1 MQVDNSLATYWGGYT
16 SLATLVRGQAEKTPN
31 QLALVARSATGQ
43 EERITYSQMVW
54 RGEKFARALFE
65 IGAEE
70 NDHVGVILD
79 NKSAYEAIIT
89 LLACAVGG
97 MVCVPINARF
107 AQEEILH
114 AVTLA
119 DVRFLVCDTATLPRV
134 NDIRAGA
141 TILEEVILA
150 GDTLVK
156 DTLSWRRMFDE
167 AKMVEVE
174 WPKRGLDDI
183 SEILFT
189 SGTTSR
195 PKAALMS
202 NRSVVASAFGFSQ
215 AMSLEPGSV
224 YQSFFPFFTTAS
236 VRCLLYPSWFVG
248 ATAVVDPELDVLD
261 ILSRMERERTTI
273 YIGVPAFYIFLLEKY
288 DTSTWDLSSLEIIDA
303 GGAAMPAELTR
314 RLIETFPKIDVRQTY
329 GQTEGGP
336 CGTVLIGKEAL
347 EHIGSAGTVWPQT
360 ELRIVDDN
368 GMDVPADVVGEI
380 VVRSPSV
387 FSGYYKNEEATKET
401 LKDGWLFS
409 GDLGRLDAD
418 GYLYIVD
425 RKKDMVIRGG
435 LNIGTQ
441 EVESVLHRYEG
452 VEEAAVIGVPHDK
465 LGEDLLAV
473 LIVAPNSEIDPEAIK
488 QFCTDKLADFKIPR
502 RYEIIDEMPRSPMG
516 KILKT
521 ELRERFSKVLVEAHD

>member
-1 MQVDNSLATYWGGYT
+1 MMHDKNGLEKFWGGYT
-16 SLATLVRGQAEKTPN
+16 SLATMVRGQAEKTPN
-31 QLALVARSATGQ
+31 QLALVARSANGH
-43 EERITYSQMVW
+43 EERLTYSQLVW
-54 RGEKFARALFE
+54 QGEKFARALME
-65 IGAEE
+65 IGAKQG
-70 NDHVGVILD
+70 DHIGVLLD
-79 NKSAYEAIIT
+79 NKSAYEAIMT
-89 LLACAVGG
+89 LLACAFGG
-97 MVCVPINARF
+97 MVCVPVNARF

-119 DVRFLVCDTATLPRV
+119 DTRILICGEATLPRV
-134 NDIRAGA
+134 RDIRSDAS
-141 TILEEVILA
+141 ILENVVLVGDEV
-150 GDTLVK
+150 TE
-156 DTLSWRRMFDE
+156 DTLSWRKLFNE
-167 AKMVEVE
+167 AKVVDVD
-174 WPKRGLDDI
+174 WPERGLDDI

-202 NRSVVASAFGFSQ
+202 NRSVVASAYGFSQ
-215 AMSLEPGSV
+215 AMSLEPGTV

-236 VRCLLYPSWFVG
+236 IRCLLYPSWFVG
-248 ATAVVDPELDVLD
+248 ATAVVDPELDVMD
-261 ILSRMERERTTI
+261 ILARMERERTTT

-288 DTSTWDLSSLEIIDA
+288 QETSFDLSSLEIIDA

-314 RLIETFPKIDVRQTY
+314 RLIATFPKLDVRQTY

-336 CGTVLIGKEAL
+336 CGTVLIGSEAL
-347 EHIGSAGTVWPQT
+347 AHIGSAGTPWPQT
-360 ELRIVDDN
+360 ELRIVDEN
-368 GMDVPADVVGEI
+368 GNDVGPNIVGEI

-387 FSGYYKNEEATKET
+387 FSGYFKNEEATRET

-409 GDLGRLDAD
+409 GDLGQLDGE
-418 GYLYIVD
+418 GYLFVVD

-441 EVESVLHRYEG
+441 EVESVLHRYDG

-473 LIVAPNSEIDPEAIK
+473 LTVAPGVTIDPEAIR
-488 QFCTDKLADFKIPR
+488 QFCADKLADFKIPR
-502 RYEIIDEMPRSPMG
+502 RYEVIAEMPRSPMG

-521 ELRERFSKVLVEAHD
+521 DLREKYSKALVDA